1 LCGNDVLRGTFG
13 PPSGLINC
21 TILRTLRKIPKGFFN
36 FRCTILRCMTYSL
49 WITCE
54 PITNIMLNSPDRV
67 TTLATQYCNTQETL
81 RVLIVY
87 TGDLRSPFIPYCI
100 TGSFGPLQVPRGTH
114 CMTYS
119 ISYNNGSSILK
130 GRPKGVP
137 YKCITGIHF
146 SNFPDSGS

>member
-1 LCGNDVLRGTFG
+1 
-13 PPSGLINC
+13 
-21 TILRTLRKIPKGFFN
+21 
-36 FRCTILRCMTYSL
+36 MTYSL
-49 WITCE
+49 WITCG
-54 PITNIMLNSPDRV
+54 PITDIMLNSPDRV
-67 TTLATQYCNTQETL
+67 STLARQYCNTQETL

-87 TGDLRSPFIPYCI
+87 AGDLSVPLHPVLVLRGPSDPFRFHVERVNRD
-100 TGSFGPLQVPRGTH
+100 GVPKVTTKE